1 MKTAD
6 GTMIARTSSI
16 EDTTVEFGT
25 GNDRGKFGSGSFAV
39 DFGLGS
45 DIVDI
50 KQDTETQGK
59 TYAFSSGIIDTGGGF
74 HVAALVDTGIVPT
87 DGPPTGG
94 YIPPTFSDGTGLS
107 LSNFEVLNLKAG
119 SGSDIIDLS
128 FAPFSLSSSTI
139 DAGAGDDSVT
149 GSQGADSII
158 GGLGNDT
165 LSGNGGN
172 DSIDGGAG
180 NDSIDGGFGDD
191 RLSGGTGADTLTGGF
206 GADRFLFDATALL
219 ERAAAAP
226 VFDRIVDFSHADGDI
241 IDLSKI
247 DANTGLRG
255 NQAFTF
261 IGDHAFSEKAG
272 QLHTVYDGTDT
283 SLEGDLDGDGVADLI
298 IKLSGQV
305 SLVAADFIL

>member
-1 MKTAD
+1 M
-6 GTMIARTSSI
+6 
-16 EDTTVEFGT
+16 
-25 GNDRGKFGSGSFAV
+25 
-39 DFGLGS
+39 
-45 DIVDI
+45 
-50 KQDTETQGK
+50 
-59 TYAFSSGIIDTGGGF
+59 
-74 HVAALVDTGIVPT
+74 
-87 DGPPTGG
+87 
-94 YIPPTFSDGTGLS
+94 
-107 LSNFEVLNLKAG
+107 
-119 SGSDIIDLS
+119 
-128 FAPFSLSSSTI
+128 
-139 DAGAGDDSVT
+139 T